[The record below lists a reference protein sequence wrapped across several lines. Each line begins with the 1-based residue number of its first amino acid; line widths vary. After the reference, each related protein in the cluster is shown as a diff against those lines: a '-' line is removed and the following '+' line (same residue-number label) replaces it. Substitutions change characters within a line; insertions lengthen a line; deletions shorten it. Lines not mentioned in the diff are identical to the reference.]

1 MFNYSKE
8 DVENF
13 LKEKALK
20 RRNLKLDLKN
30 PVTVQDK
37 ISWLIVNDDCNELKA
52 KCADK
57 ILVHEYSK
65 EKLGDDICVPI
76 LKIYNSPNE
85 INIDELPEKFILK
98 CNHSFNKNIIVRNKK
113 DFDIN
118 LAKKNI
124 NKWLSEPF
132 GIKSIEPHYIEIERK
147 CYSEKLLEQVG
158 YKEITDYKF
167 ICFNGKPTYVQI
179 INGRHTPDFHL
190 NYYDMN
196 FNFVD
201 ICRQDIKNNKEK
213 LDKEPFGFNLMKEY
227 AEKLSQD
234 FRFVRVDFYSVDN
247 VVYLGE
253 LTFTPAQC
261 FIKWTDDNVDKIF
274 GDLLVL

>member
-13 LKEKALK
+13 LKEKSLK

-213 LDKEPFGFNLMKEY
+213 LDKEPFSFNLMKEY

>member
-13 LKEKALK
+13 LKEKSLK

>member
-85 INIDELPEKFILK
+85 INIDELLEKFILK

-261 FIKWTDDNVDKIF
+261 FIKQTDDNVDKIF

>member
-13 LKEKALK
+13 LKKKALK

-57 ILVHEYSK
+57 IKVHEYCK

-147 CYSEKLLEQVG
+147 CYSEKLLEQVD

-196 FNFVD
+196 FNFID

-247 VVYLGE
+247 VVYLGK

-261 FIKWTDDNVDKIF
+261 FIKWTDNNVDKIF

>member
-1 MFNYSKE
+1 MQYLQLYDDKNK
-8 DVENF
+8 
-13 LKEKALK
+13 LK
-20 RRNLKLDLKN
+20 
-30 PVTVQDK
+30 TF
-37 ISWLIVNDDCNELKA
+37 
-52 KCADK
+52 CADK
-57 ILVHEYSK
+57 IKVHEYCK

>member
-1 MFNYSKE
+1 MNIE
-8 DVENF
+8 DIKNKI
-13 LKEKALK
+13 LEKAKSKGFKNFNIENPKTWCEKMQYLQLYDDTNKLK
-20 RRNLKLDLKN
+20 
-30 PVTVQDK
+30 TF
-37 ISWLIVNDDCNELKA
+37 
-52 KCADK
+52 CADK
-57 ILVHEYSK
+57 IKVHEYCK

>member
-1 MFNYSKE
+1 M
-8 DVENF
+8 
-13 LKEKALK
+13 
-20 RRNLKLDLKN
+20 
-30 PVTVQDK
+30 
-37 ISWLIVNDDCNELKA
+37 
-52 KCADK
+52 
-57 ILVHEYSK
+57 
-65 EKLGDDICVPI
+65 
-76 LKIYNSPNE
+76 KIYNSPNE